1 MRFPVSLTETAV
13 LSRSRPPFLFASTTP
28 APCSG
33 MAALGGSRH
42 EAESVSTKS
51 DGRYTVKKS
60 PSPATGTNGHEYVL
74 YHASKLHS
82 TSKFARLV
90 YDLPGEFCCFLRPA
104 LCPENYFK
112 KYLQRRRL
120 AGRQTGSIRSIGGKG
135 ETHLNPPQ
143 KGGEKDGSNPPQVW

>member
-1 MRFPVSLTETAV
+1 
-13 LSRSRPPFLFASTTP
+13 
-28 APCSG
+28 

-90 YDLPGEFCCFLRPA
+90 YDLPGEFVVFCGLLYA
-104 LCPENYFK
+104 LKIISKNI
-112 KYLQRRRL
+112 
-120 AGRQTGSIRSIGGKG
+120 S
-135 ETHLNPPQ
+135 
-143 KGGEKDGSNPPQVW
+143 KGGV